1 LLTPVREER
10 PAVAEPAA
18 EPVAATK
25 PARGAKPCSQS
36 KPHIGGYYDPD
47 DGTIVSSQKLGID
60 HRRLQQGYAG

>member
-1 LLTPVREER
+1 MR
-10 PAVAEPAA
+10 
-18 EPVAATK
+18 VAATK

-60 HRRLQQGYAG
+60 HSRLQQGYAG